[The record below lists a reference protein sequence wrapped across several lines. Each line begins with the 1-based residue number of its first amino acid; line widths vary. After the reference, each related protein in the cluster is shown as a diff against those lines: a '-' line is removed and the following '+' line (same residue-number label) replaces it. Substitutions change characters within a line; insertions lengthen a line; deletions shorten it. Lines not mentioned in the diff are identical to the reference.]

1 MNVESPENQSIIH
14 SELKQHAAISRTSKS
29 WTVLVISIHTPG
41 LSPHPPDLKIINR
54 DHPPVANT
62 LLYTLIIPSLSQF
75 LLTMDSKEPTVM
87 ASHIED
93 TPVKGG
99 KTVEETD
106 LALGLLL
113 NDEERELGL
122 IKSAW
127 KHKRIIFMCKY

>member
-1 MNVESPENQSIIH
+1 
-14 SELKQHAAISRTSKS
+14 
-29 WTVLVISIHTPG
+29 
-41 LSPHPPDLKIINR
+41 
-54 DHPPVANT
+54 
-62 LLYTLIIPSLSQF
+62 
-75 LLTMDSKEPTVM
+75 M

>member
-1 MNVESPENQSIIH
+1 
-14 SELKQHAAISRTSKS
+14 
-29 WTVLVISIHTPG
+29 
-41 LSPHPPDLKIINR
+41 LKIINR